1 MERNKQRSFIVL
13 SFNVWELP
21 ENTNKE
27 ELVRHMS
34 RYIINIYY
42 LQETK
47 IKEAGIHMING
58 VK

>member
-13 SFNVWELP
+13 SLNVWELP